1 MNEVIRK
8 INNTFDY
15 QIKKNGN
22 LVIDKLIFNETIN
35 FNFQDW
41 KNIRDETYWKERDLL
56 EKEFEQKK
64 LLLQLI
70 YKYKKDKS
78 DE

>member
-1 MNEVIRK
+1 MSEVIRK

-41 KNIRDETYWKERDLL
+41 KNIRDESYWKERDLL
-56 EKEFEQKK
+56 KESEQKK